1 MEKKKRFVR
10 AWVKIVLKNDN
21 SPFRMC
27 IVTRRIDI
35 LKVRMNTH
43 SKGGVSNGFDCCGS
57 QN

>member
-57 QN
+57 

>member
-10 AWVKIVLKNDN
+10 VWAKIILKNDN

-27 IVTRRIDI
+27 IVKRRIDI

-57 QN
+57 